1 LKAQREQGGKNQ
13 SITAIVRRRIRSGNE
28 QEFEVWSKDI
38 ARACQKY
45 EGFLGIRVI
54 RPDAGSDQHVT
65 IISFDNY
72 ENYQAWQSS
81 DERIAWL
88 QKVEN
93 LTDGSVST
101 EHVSGFDYWLGEPVA
116 AARSWPPDY
125 KMVVAAFI
133 AIWPLVYF
141 VPPWLQPILP
151 AEPISASL
159 VSTAIL
165 TLLMGYITLP
175 GVTRILR
182 TWLRDSLD

>member
-1 LKAQREQGGKNQ
+1 M
-13 SITAIVRRRIRSGNE
+13 
-28 QEFEVWSKDI
+28 
-38 ARACQKY
+38 
-45 EGFLGIRVI
+45 
-54 RPDAGSDQHVT
+54 T

-72 ENYQAWQSS
+72 EHYQAWQSS

-93 LTDGSVST
+93 LTDGSEAT
-101 EHVSGFDYWLGEPVA
+101 EHVSGFDYWLGEQVA
-116 AARSWPPDY
+116 AGQSWPPDF
-125 KMVVAAFI
+125 KMVIAAFI

-141 VPPWLQPILP
+141 VPPLLNPILP
-151 AEPISASL
+151 AEPLLASL

-182 TWLRDSLD
+182 AWLRGSLD